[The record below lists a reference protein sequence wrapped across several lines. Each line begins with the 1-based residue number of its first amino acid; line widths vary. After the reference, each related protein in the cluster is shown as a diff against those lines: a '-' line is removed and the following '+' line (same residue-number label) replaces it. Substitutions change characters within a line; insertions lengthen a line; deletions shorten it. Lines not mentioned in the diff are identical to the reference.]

1 MTLLRRA
8 HNGYPTFTN
17 LFEDIFSNVDNG
29 HIFKNNET
37 LPSVNI
43 AEDNNGFKIEFA
55 APGLTKEEFKIDLDN
70 NVLTV
75 GSEKKEEKEE
85 KEESNKNFTRREF
98 NYSSFTRSFTLP
110 DSAYGEKIT
119 AEYQNGILNIEI
131 PKREEAKVKPVRE
144 IEIQ

>member
-8 HNGYPTFTN
+8 NSGYSTFTN
-17 LFEDIFSNVDNG
+17 LFEDIFSNADNG

-43 AEDNNGFKIEFA
+43 AENNDGFKIEFA
-55 APGLTKEEFKIDLDN
+55 APGLTKEEFKIGLDN

-85 KEESNKNFTRREF
+85 SNENFTRREF

-110 DSAYGEKIT
+110 DSANGEKIT

>member
-8 HNGYPTFTN
+8 NSGYPTFTN
-17 LFEDIFSNVDNG
+17 LFEDIFSNADNG

-43 AEDNNGFKIEFA
+43 AENSDGFKIEFA
-55 APGLTKEEFKIDLDN
+55 APGLTKEEFKINLDN

-75 GSEKKEEKEE
+75 GSEKNEEKEG
-85 KEESNKNFTRREF
+85 SNENFTRREF
-98 NYSSFTRSFTLP
+98 NYSSFQRSFTLP
-110 DSAYGEKIT
+110 DSANGEKIT
-119 AEYQNGILNIEI
+119 AEYENGILNIQI
-131 PKREEAKVKPVRE
+131 PKREEAKVKPLRE

>member
-8 HNGYPTFTN
+8 HSGYPTFSN
-17 LFEDIFSNVDNG
+17 FFEDIFDSVNTDVS
-29 HIFKNNET
+29 HKNNAT

-43 AEDNNGFKIEFA
+43 AENNDGFKIEFA
-55 APGLTKEEFKIDLDN
+55 APGLSKEEFKINLDN
-70 NVLTV
+70 NVLTI

-85 KEESNKNFTRREF
+85 TKENFTRREF
-98 NYSSFTRSFTLP
+98 NYSSFQRSFTLP
-110 DSAYGEKIT
+110 DSANGEKIK

-131 PKREEAKVKPVRE
+131 PKREEAKVKPVRD

>member
-8 HNGYPTFTN
+8 HNGYPTFSN
-17 LFEDIFSNVDNG
+17 LLEDIFSTVDTGILN
-29 HIFKNNET
+29 KNNAT

-43 AEDNNGFKIEFA
+43 AENNDGFKIEFA
-55 APGLTKEEFKIDLDN
+55 APGLTKEEFNINLDN

-85 KEESNKNFTRREF
+85 TKENFTRCEF
-98 NYSSFTRSFTLP
+98 NYSSFQRSFTLP
-110 DSAYGEKIT
+110 DSANGEKIS
-119 AEYQNGILNIEI
+119 AEYKNGILYIEI

>member
-8 HNGYPTFTN
+8 HSGYPVFSN
-17 LFEDIFSNVDNG
+17 LLEDIFSTVDNG
-29 HIFKNNET
+29 ASFKKYES

-43 AEDNNGFKIEFA
+43 AENNDGFKIEFA
-55 APGLTKEEFKIDLDN
+55 APGLTKEEFKINLDN

-75 GSEKKEEKEE
+75 ESEKKEEKEE
-85 KEESNKNFTRREF
+85 SKENFTRREF
-98 NYSSFTRSFTLP
+98 NYSSFQRSFTLP
-110 DSAYGEKIT
+110 DSANGEKIK

>member
-8 HNGYPTFTN
+8 NNGYPTFTN
-17 LFEDIFSNVDNG
+17 LFEDIFSNAESG

-43 AEDNNGFKIEFA
+43 AENNDGFKIEFA
-55 APGLTKEEFKIDLDN
+55 VPGLTKKEFKIDLDN

-85 KEESNKNFTRREF
+85 NNQNFTRREF

-110 DSAYGEKIT
+110 DSANGENIT
-119 AEYQNGILNIEI
+119 VEYENGILNIQI
-131 PKREEAKVKPVRE
+131 PKSEEAKVKPVRE

>member
-8 HNGYPTFTN
+8 NSGYPVFSN
-17 LFEDIFSNVDNG
+17 LLEDIFSTVDTG
-29 HIFKNNET
+29 ISTKSNET

-43 AEDNNGFKIEFA
+43 AENTDGFKIEFA
-55 APGLTKEEFKIDLDN
+55 APGLTKEGFKINLDN

-85 KEESNKNFTRREF
+85 LKENFTRREF
-98 NYSSFTRSFTLP
+98 NYSSFQRSFTLP
-110 DSAYGEKIT
+110 DSANGEKIS
-119 AEYQNGILNIEI
+119 AEYENGILNIEI
-131 PKREEAKVKPVRE
+131 PKREEAKIKPVRE